1 MKTNALLCLG
11 IVLGILYSGGP
22 AAAQSEV
29 ALATRAAKLQALSEK
44 LKKRDKVDRQQ
55 ARDWAGRRGMPLRQ
69 ELPNGKVLELQR
81 VASGGAPLFY
91 LNYNVD
97 AADTVSTAAV
107 WPGASAGLSLDGSG
121 MTVGEWDAGAVLG
134 DHPDLYG
141 RVTQVDGTTTI
152 SDHSTHVAGTL
163 IGAGVSL
170 QPQARGMAYAAN
182 LHAYDWN
189 TDTTE
194 MVAAAA
200 DGLLLSNHSYGI
212 AAGWLYTGDTAPGAW
227 WWLGE
232 STASE
237 DRYFGYY
244 DEQSQLWDQI
254 ALDAPY
260 YLIVKAAGNDRWD
273 FGPDPGEEYTIV
285 DQFGTP
291 LGTSTAPKPADCAP
305 AGYDCLPTASV
316 AKNILTV
323 GAVDDVPGGYSA
335 LAGPSQVQMTGFSGW
350 GPTDDGRIKPDVV
363 GNGWLLLSTYGH
375 DPYFAAAVGTSM
387 AAPNVT
393 GSLLLLQQHYQD
405 IHSGFMRA
413 ATLKALAI
421 HTADESGDADGPT
434 DANILSRTP
443 N

>member
-22 AAAQSEV
+22 TAAQSEV
-29 ALATRAAKLQALSEK
+29 ALATRTAKLDVLSEK

-55 ARDWAGRRGMPLRQ
+55 ARDWAGRRGMPLRH
-69 ELPNGKVLELQR
+69 ELPNGKILELQR

-200 DGLLLSNHSYGI
+200 
-212 AAGWLYTGDTAPGAW
+212 
-227 WWLGE
+227 
-232 STASE
+232 
-237 DRYFGYY
+237 
-244 DEQSQLWDQI
+244 
-254 ALDAPY
+254 
-260 YLIVKAAGNDRWD
+260 
-273 FGPDPGEEYTIV
+273 
-285 DQFGTP
+285 
-291 LGTSTAPKPADCAP
+291 
-305 AGYDCLPTASV
+305 
-316 AKNILTV
+316 
-323 GAVDDVPGGYSA
+323 
-335 LAGPSQVQMTGFSGW
+335 
-350 GPTDDGRIKPDVV
+350 
-363 GNGWLLLSTYGH
+363 NG
-375 DPYFAAAVGTSM
+375 
-387 AAPNVT
+387 
-393 GSLLLLQQHYQD
+393 
-405 IHSGFMRA
+405 
-413 ATLKALAI
+413 
-421 HTADESGDADGPT
+421 
-434 DANILSRTP
+434 
-443 N
+443 